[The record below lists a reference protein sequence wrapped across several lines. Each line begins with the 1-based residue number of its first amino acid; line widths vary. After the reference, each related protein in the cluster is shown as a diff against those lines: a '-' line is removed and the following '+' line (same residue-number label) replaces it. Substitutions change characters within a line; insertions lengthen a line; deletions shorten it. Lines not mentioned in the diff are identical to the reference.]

1 MNQLS
6 IKRNVIYFSP
16 VFRIH
21 LILMWIQVIC
31 CRIFFKLIF
40 MLKLYEPFRNQEIFI
55 IYLFSIVQSR
65 IRENKS
71 FFFAVFGWNFALWI
85 RISTF
90 CGSGSRKTKSCGSN
104 GSGSKALIST
114 IRWMFTPNS
123 WCLISLNRVKMNYLL
138 PKAFNSRIQNKT
150 KTMSVFFFFF

>member
-71 FFFAVFGWNFALWI
+71 FFCSFRLKFCPLDPDQHILRIWI
-85 RISTF
+85 QEDEI
-90 CGSGSRKTKSCGSN
+90 
-104 GSGSKALIST
+104 L
-114 IRWMFTPNS
+114 
-123 WCLISLNRVKMNYLL
+123 
-138 PKAFNSRIQNKT
+138 RIQRIWIQGTDIHYQMNVYT
-150 KTMSVFFFFF
+150 KFMMFDIFEQGENELPFAKGI